1 MDYIKIPRSLIYKDR
16 TDLKDFGVQI
26 LGTMNN
32 YLFTQMRK
40 LTLLHCGN
48 AKEIALQCFNN
59 AYYICTLIQLEE
71 FPDLCMDKYEEKL
84 LEVKIPFPEDVYQ
97 ASMALVCVLLAAYD
111 DKYKQKDNLLIQSI
125 HHWTS
130 SNKWTNSNYCKS
142 FEDIINTCSTDSFIL
157 PQSEFAPRS
166 IIDAIENISTNELAI
181 GVIYLCKK
189 LALLENQRKR
199 IYGAD
204 LAIARLND
212 DLREIYE
219 EWGYD
224 PKTKRFDSEKENPL
238 GDIQDMHFFSQVTK
252 LKEKAVEYIVDNYP
266 SQMKDAGEPSVNTA
280 QKSETEIPV
289 ATTRE
294 HESMRKSFEEQLTRA
309 NNTID
314 KKTACIKKL
323 ESDVRSLEE
332 NLRQAEE
339 KIKEFMQPVEE
350 LTADQKVRMAFA
362 LQLLRAAGLSE
373 DTLKQNKS
381 KVAKL
386 IHLLT
391 YIGANNTGN
400 YPPTQICQNWLVDKH
415 YYPKRN
421 ATIITEINTLCG
433 GLKLD
438 TKSFLDLG

>member
-1 MDYIKIPRSLIYKDR
+1 M
-16 TDLKDFGVQI
+16 
-26 LGTMNN
+26 
-32 YLFTQMRK
+32 
-40 LTLLHCGN
+40 
-48 AKEIALQCFNN
+48 
-59 AYYICTLIQLEE
+59 
-71 FPDLCMDKYEEKL
+71 
-84 LEVKIPFPEDVYQ
+84 
-97 ASMALVCVLLAAYD
+97 
-111 DKYKQKDNLLIQSI
+111 
-125 HHWTS
+125 
-130 SNKWTNSNYCKS
+130 
-142 FEDIINTCSTDSFIL
+142 
-157 PQSEFAPRS
+157 
-166 IIDAIENISTNELAI
+166 
-181 GVIYLCKK
+181 
-189 LALLENQRKR
+189 R

-280 QKSETEIPV
+280 QKPETEIPV

-314 KKTACIKKL
+314 QKTACIKKL